1 MGDGDAGQVVVQPAI
16 AVAFV
21 VVEAEALLE
30 LAVVV
35 LDAPAQL
42 GQRHEPDQRRVGGQV
57 GQPVLD
63 RQELRRYLTLGADHR
78 VGAEAA
84 CEIYLVVA
92 VHPPQPITTR
102 MPVSSQP
109 PPTM

>member
-1 MGDGDAGQVVVQPAI
+1 VTQGEVVVQA
-16 AVAFV
+16 AVAAAFV

-30 LAVVV
+30 LAAVV
-35 LDAPAQL
+35 LDAPSEL
-42 GQRHEPDQRRVGGQV
+42 GQQHEPLEPGVRSQV
-57 GQPVLD
+57 REPVLD
-63 RQELRRYLTLGADHR
+63 RQELRRYLRLGADHR

>member
-1 MGDGDAGQVVVQPAI
+1 MRH
-16 AVAFV
+16 
-21 VVEAEALLE
+21 LS
-30 LAVVV
+30 LASSTS
-35 LDAPAQL
+35 
-42 GQRHEPDQRRVGGQV
+42 RSSRVSGARFESQYF
-57 GQPVLD
+57 D
-63 RQELRRYLTLGADHR
+63 RQELRRYLRLGADHR